1 MLEMTLRLGSGQAF
15 QVRLRRL
22 PRALGLLRRTAP
34 RNDRR
39 GVPLLAETTPISVLG
54 AYSGDLVYNF
64 AGIQIHN
71 KKGSSGYCVGALQIP
86 PLCKGRQGGVEA
98 SRGWTSGG
106 ALVRVSRPD
115 LYLPTPSLQRRGTY
129 TGRPSLQRR
138 GLPSEP
144 PTSFQAPTRFPEE
157 PKLVDST
164 ILHVREVEHLSVKQ
178 ERRLLWP

>member
-115 LYLPTPSLQRRGTY
+115 LYLPAPLPPTVTIG
-129 TGRPSLQRR
+129 GR
-138 GLPSEP
+138 GLPWEP
-144 PTSFQAPTRFPEE
+144 PTSFQEPTRFPEE